1 MQDWF
6 ESLIKEIVWVALC
19 DLYAD
24 IASWAEPKIEE
35 ELKNLGTKTKPLSSS
50 PLIRVV
56 GSTTD
61 INGEI
66 DTITLLIRGRIPLFK
81 YIESVFM
88 RIELTIST
96 DIDLYFDP
104 PINILDWHTII
115 GDLKISKKKIFY
127 ANLGFGYDNGTW
139 LGRGAVKVIP
149 AGFGLDLYLGG
160 WSQQGVMIGF
170 TMDYPVALPLG
181 STGLGIKGVGGD
193 FAYNFIPLLEES
205 GVEVPNPTAED
216 YITWARDEEPLN
228 RWEEGPIKDTSVGV
242 GINAD
247 LVTLADNGKALKLEP
262 IGLMVLTP
270 GPIFVLG
277 GDGKILEM
285 QSAKVEGY
293 IAVDILSQSMA
304 LGLGARFMMPP
315 PKEDMKFKKG
325 EKYIVD
331 AQGTLDAFFSF
342 ANPDAWYINLG
353 SKENKIKAKTFVDV
367 IRAQFYLML
376 NNYRVAVGGGI
387 SYGGQYSWW
396 KITLTARM
404 GADVAALIGW
414 NPVLFEGM
422 LGIWAELGIKIWK
435 FKFSLRGAVE
445 VWGYT
450 KDPTRLEFIFKYKL
464 DLPWPLP
471 DYEGKKTYRIGDE
484 DPKPPEI
491 SSPLLAG
498 ESTVDDVDDVTTQGA
513 LPIGLLHPLTGRQ
526 WEVGEKEKACW
537 PDSVIV
543 VPFSCRVADETP
555 DQVIEESVPI
565 SSPVEGG
572 YVVHHEMTALQVLHF
587 PKGAEFGTSVEDLK
601 AVWQAGPGGD
611 IAQLHIG
618 GTDPFSWVVPHPG
631 VIENT
636 SETPPR
642 LVEQNFGTGDPET
655 FVSEKRFGEM
665 IVEPIGETGQL
676 ITDFYPE
683 LPTRVMG
690 SKNFNLKF
698 RTHLDNPIEVEK
710 ITLLFVCDP
719 EHAPNIS
726 MQPGIPGEETT
737 LKSIYG
743 YLELRA
749 KTFKVDPASDNVH
762 VHIQSVG
769 KYSEPILL
777 FSVRYQEANMV
788 DCDLKDKL
796 VFSPGTYQI
805 MLAGESKA
813 VYSETDP
820 DANLPDSSIVTWTL
834 NEAFYVEPP
843 DTLRPYIDTTTI
855 GDSRIFDI
863 DSPPREP
870 AWNPTMHGFGF
881 PIYQQ
886 YHPSV
891 RFKVPYMDKIF
902 QKITMTIKYEVGGE
916 VKQELTPIP
925 NTDGENYLPDKSKK
939 WIQDHCGKWEPDQE
953 LDMNPAFTKAG
964 PAAVV
969 LSVEDE
975 LGNYIKLDD
984 WACIVSSFDSFSDH
998 LKWKENSI
1006 SVFYGPNG
1014 KFIGKKCGLP
1024 QTKHYTIDRD
1034 KYLGNRIDPIIFPR
1048 EHDNR
1053 VEETVAGKQRNSNI
1067 LQQIQVDRDLII
1079 TDLLQDIT
1087 STEILEPPPEEI
1099 TKPLAGWQLSSSLT
1113 QHLCE
1118 LDAFTGA
1125 RYAHFALETG
1135 ARFNDGGN
1143 DPLDGINDTVGTT
1156 TIEAIVDQHGRP
1168 YALWLRTP
1176 EPVDWRRV
1184 NSSLRI
1190 AHVEGSGAC
1199 PDGYANRYP
1208 LLLDVEFLPS
1218 PDGSSAFLI
1227 GSQAGYRTR
1236 LPKGVYTLTLKFN
1249 SKHSKLPTLKPISQI
1264 GDEETVILTFVQPS
1278 GLDWPLPKKYNV
1290 LHDIVFELL
1299 QKEYAGL
1306 IPIFKSLW
1314 VSELNQKKFRKLLLQ
1329 SKELPE
1335 KLLQEKEIS
1344 RLTIS
1349 LSQTSSIEKRMAI
1362 MAKSLPRTKI
1372 AIAARKILRLIER
1385 I

>member
-6 ESLIKEIVWVALC
+6 ESLIKEIFWESLC

-24 IASWAEPKIEE
+24 IASWADDKIKEK
-35 ELKNLGTKTKPLSSS
+35 LQGLGTKTEPLSSS

-61 INGEI
+61 TNGEV

-96 DIDLYFDP
+96 EVDIQNFDP
-104 PINILDWHTII
+104 PIEIIDWHTII
-115 GDLKISKKKIFY
+115 GDLKISKKNVFF
-127 ANLGFGYDNGTW
+127 ANLGFGYNNDTW
-139 LGRGAVKVIP
+139 LGRGAVKIIP

-193 FAYNFIPLLEES
+193 FAYNFIPLLEDS

-216 YITWARDEEPLN
+216 YITWARDDEPIN
-228 RWEEGPIKDTSVGV
+228 RWQEGPIEDTSVGV
-242 GINAD
+242 GISAD
-247 LVTLADNGKALKLEP
+247 LVTLADQGKALKLEP

-277 GDGKILEM
+277 GEGKILEM
-285 QSAKVEGY
+285 QSAQVEGY

-315 PKEDMKFKKG
+315 PKLGTKFKKG

-353 SKENKIKAKTFVDV
+353 SKENQIKAKTFVD
-367 IRAQFYLML
+367 IFRAQFYLML

-396 KITLTARM
+396 KITLTARI
-404 GADVAALIGW
+404 GGDVAALIGW

-450 KDPTRLEFIFKYKL
+450 KDPTRLEFVFKYKL

-471 DYEGKKTYRIGDE
+471 DYEGKKTYSIGDE

-498 ESTVDDVDDVTTQGA
+498 ESTVDNVTTQGA

-526 WEVGEKEKACW
+526 WEVGEEEEACW

-543 VPFSCRVADETP
+543 VPFSCRVVDETP
-555 DQVIEESVPI
+555 DKVVEVGLPI
-565 SSPVEGG
+565 SSPIEGG
-572 YVVHHEMTALQVLHF
+572 YEVHHEMTALQVLHF
-587 PKGAEFGTSVEDLK
+587 PEGAEFGTPIEDLK

-618 GTDPFSWVVPHPG
+618 GTDPFSWVAPHPG
-631 VIENT
+631 VIDNT

-642 LVEQNFGTGDPET
+642 VVEQNFGTGDPES
-655 FVSEKRFGEM
+655 FISEKRFGEM
-665 IVEPIGETGQL
+665 IVEPIGETDQL

-690 SKNFNLKF
+690 GKNFKLKF
-698 RTHLDNPIEVEK
+698 KTHLNNPIEVEK
-710 ITLLFVCDP
+710 IKLIFVCDP
-719 EHAPNIS
+719 EHVPDIS
-726 MQPGIPGEETT
+726 MQTGILEQQMV

-743 YLELRA
+743 HLELRA
-749 KTFKVDPASDNVH
+749 KTFKVDPASDNISI
-762 VHIQSVG
+762 HILSDD
-769 KYSEPILL
+769 PILL
-777 FSVRYQEANMV
+777 FSVRYQEADMV

-805 MLAGESKA
+805 KLAGESKA
-813 VYSETDP
+813 VYSKTDP
-820 DANLPDSSIVTWTL
+820 DANLPDSSKVNWAL
-834 NEAFYVEPP
+834 SEVFNVEPP

-881 PIYQQ
+881 PIYQH

-891 RFKVPYMDKIF
+891 RFKVPYIDKIF
-902 QKITMTIKYEVGGE
+902 QKITMTIKYETGEE
-916 VKQELTPIP
+916 VKQQLTPKP
-925 NTDGENYLPDKSKK
+925 NADGENYLPEMSIK
-939 WIQDHCGKWEPDQE
+939 WIQDHCGKWEHDQE
-953 LDMNPAFTKAG
+953 VVMNPAFTKAG

-969 LSVEDE
+969 LSVEDD
-975 LGNYIKLDD
+975 LGNSTKLDD
-984 WACIVSSFDSFSDH
+984 WACIVSIFNGFGDH
-998 LKWKENSI
+998 LKWKEKSI

-1014 KFIGKKCGLP
+1014 KYIGSNCDLP

-1034 KYLGNRIDPIIFPR
+1034 KYLGNRIDPIIFLR
-1048 EHDNR
+1048 EQDTKT
-1053 VEETVAGKQRNSNI
+1053 EETVTGKQRKSNI

-1079 TDLLQDIT
+1079 TDLLEDIKN
-1087 STEILEPPPEEI
+1087 TEISEPRPEELG
-1099 TKPLAGWQLSSSLT
+1099 KPLAAWQLSSSLT

-1118 LDAFTGA
+1118 LDTFTGA

-1135 ARFNDGGN
+1135 VWFNNGSN

-1156 TIEAIVDQHGRP
+1156 SVEAIVDQHGRP

-1184 NSSLRI
+1184 TSSLRI
-1190 AHVEGSGAC
+1190 AHVKGSGAC
-1199 PDGYANRYP
+1199 PDDYANRYP
-1208 LLLDVEFLPS
+1208 LLLDVGILPS

-1227 GSQAGYRTR
+1227 GSQAGYRTK
-1236 LPKGVYTLTLKFN
+1236 LPKGIYTLRLKFK
-1249 SKHSKLPTLKPISQI
+1249 SKHSTLPNLKPISPI
-1264 GDEETVILTFVQPS
+1264 GEEETVILTFVQPA
-1278 GLDWPLPKKYNV
+1278 GLDWPLPKKDHV
-1290 LHDIVFELL
+1290 LPDIVFEFLE
-1299 QKEYAGL
+1299 KENAGL
-1306 IPIFKSLW
+1306 IPIFESLW
-1314 VSELNQKKFRKLLLQ
+1314 ASELNQKKFMKLLLQ

-1344 RLTIS
+1344 RLTIK
-1349 LSQTSSIEKRMAI
+1349 LIQTRSIEKRLVI

-1385 I
+1385 T